1 MLIFPSYATL
11 VWSKVTSGG
20 IDRDWANCVKCDSK
34 RKLFALEPDS
44 FIESYFK
51 ILEY

>member
-1 MLIFPSYATL
+1 MKTL
-11 VWSKVTSGG
+11 VGSKVTSGE

-34 RKLFALEPDS
+34 RKSFALEPDP

>member
-1 MLIFPSYATL
+1 MKTL
-11 VWSKVTSGG
+11 VGSKVTSGE

-34 RKLFALEPDS
+34 HKLFALEPVS
-44 FIESYFK
+44 FIESYVK